1 MLTVQNFQIAEEQKR
16 KKQID
21 EYIRKGGLQSVH
33 VSWIDRL
40 NPYRLV
46 KAKPQDMRVKALP
59 ESLVLPLQQPNG
71 DVGDP
76 ISSSGLSGAD
86 YTKEK
91 MRKLLGRQDDG
102 LRRRRPHSSLPV
114 EMEDPDRDDR
124 GLSDLLPTSGPDS
137 DVTRDLERERR
148 NQQADFIAAHP
159 GFDRSLWVFKQSNPV
174 RRFCQ
179 ACFDSSYGDRING
192 RPAHPLG
199 RIIMKTVIFLTVVAS
214 IAVAAI
220 STPEY
225 RRQWYQ
231 DNGHVSGSWFELAEA
246 GLSTVFLVE
255 VLMKVVADGFVFAP
269 NAYLLSHWNI
279 IDFLIFNALIVNVA
293 TSLAV
298 VGGVNRFTRAI
309 RAVRALRLITLF
321 SRLRDTLH
329 VVLFAGFAK
338 LADASVLMILYLIPF
353 GVWG

>member
-1 MLTVQNFQIAEEQKR
+1 
-16 KKQID
+16 
-21 EYIRKGGLQSVH
+21 

-46 KAKPQDMRVKALP
+46 KAKPNAMRVKALP
-59 ESLVLPLQQPNG
+59 ESLVLPLKRPNADIG
-71 DVGDP
+71 DEP
-76 ISSSGLSGAD
+76 SSATKSGAE
-86 YTKEK
+86 YTKDK
-91 MRKLLGRQDDG
+91 MRQLMGRKEEG
-102 LRRRRPHSSLPV
+102 LRRRRPKPELPIEV
-114 EMEDPDRDDR
+114 EDMDRDDR
-124 GLSDLLPTSGPDS
+124 GLSDLLPTTGPS
-137 DVTRDLERERR
+137 QDVTKDLERARR

-159 GFDRSLWVFKQSNPV
+159 GFDRALWIFKQSNPM

-179 ACFDSSYGDRING
+179 SCFDPSYGDRING
-192 RPAHPLG
+192 RPAHPLAKG
-199 RIIMKTVIFLTVVAS
+199 IVKLVIFTTVVAS
-214 IAVAAI
+214 IVVAAI
-220 STPEY
+220 STPAY
-225 RRQWYQ
+225 RRQWYE
-231 DNGHVSGSWFELAEA
+231 DNGYVGGSWFELAEG

-255 VLMKVVADGFVFAP
+255 LLMKIIADGFIFAP
-269 NAYLLSHWNI
+269 NAYLLSIWNV

-338 LADASVLMILYLIPF
+338 LADASILMILYLIPF
-353 GVWG
+353 AVWG